1 MSLFNN
7 LNKFGRK
14 KAIVFKNTEIT
25 YSELENFYKKNNI
38 LSKNSL
44 VLLSKMIVVQSK
56 SYFSLGCHLFC
67 GVQCEKS
74 FVLLSKTAVVQS
86 K

>member
-25 YSELENFYKKNNI
+25 YSELENFSKKNNI
-38 LSKNSL
+38 LSENSL
-44 VLLSKMIVVQSK
+44 VLLINDNSIESVMLYVMVMKSKNSM
-56 SYFSLGCHLFC
+56 
-67 GVQCEKS
+67 
-74 FVLLSKTAVVQS
+74 
-86 K
+86 